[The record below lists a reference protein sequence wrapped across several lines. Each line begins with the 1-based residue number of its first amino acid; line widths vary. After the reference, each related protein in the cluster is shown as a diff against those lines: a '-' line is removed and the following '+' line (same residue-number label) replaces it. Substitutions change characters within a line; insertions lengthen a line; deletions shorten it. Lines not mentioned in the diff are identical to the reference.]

1 MSAREA
7 ILARVRAAQGT
18 AWLPASPVPAASA
31 APAVPP
37 ADLLDRFR
45 RELDALGVANHLE
58 ATEEDVRRRVASLVA
73 GKRVLAWDAGHLP
86 YGVGTVLGDCAGS
99 ATPKDVQAETEIGV
113 TGCHAALADTGSVV
127 LLSGPGRSRAVSLLP
142 PVHLAIVRRGDL
154 RASLGD
160 VLRESKDALAGA
172 ASCTVVTGPSRTAD
186 IELTLTLGV
195 HGPGVVIVVVGP

>member
-18 AWLPASPVPAASA
+18 AWLPASPVPAATS
-31 APAVPP
+31 APAP

-45 RELDALGVANHLE
+45 RELDALGVANHVE
-58 ATEEDVRRRVASLVA
+58 ASEEDVRRRVASVVA
-73 GKRVLAWDAGHLP
+73 GKRVLAWDAEHLP
-86 YGVGTVLGDCAGS
+86 YGVASVLGDCAGS

-113 TGCHAALADTGSVV
+113 TGCHAALADTGSLV